1 MVTGA
6 QSQRIFGVLGVI
18 LSLSLAWP
26 TLAEPLSSTYIP
38 TLTVAID
45 GIGADRSVVL
55 RSHRD
60 NPAQD
65 DIYLCGRGLCAFHD
79 NQHADEWSWSY
90 TVEQLKSK
98 APAKA
103 VEDPTLLQTW
113 YNDHSADTVVT
124 FNVTTA
130 LHQASFTKTPRKRD
144 YTLQL
149 TSADHGVELVT
160 VDAGEYNPL
169 PQEFSLSNLSFPIAD
184 AKKHAVE
191 IGSVVITILIIY
203 YGIKIVTI

>member
-1 MVTGA
+1 MISRVL
-6 QSQRIFGVLGVI
+6 SQRIFGVLGII
-18 LSLSLAWP
+18 LGLSLAWP
-26 TLAEPLSSTYIP
+26 TLAEPLSSTYLP
-38 TLTVAID
+38 TLTVVID

-55 RSHRD
+55 RAHRD

-65 DIYLCGRGLCAFHD
+65 DIYLCSHGLCSFHD
-79 NQHADEWSWSY
+79 NQHEDEWTWHY

-98 APAKA
+98 AQAKA
-103 VEDPTLLQTW
+103 AEDPALLQTW
-113 YNDHSADTVVT
+113 YNDHSADAVATFDVT
-124 FNVTTA
+124 AA

-144 YTLQL
+144 YTMQL
-149 TSADHGVELVT
+149 TSANQGVELVT

-169 PQEFSLSNLSFPIAD
+169 PQEFSLSNLSFPID
-184 AKKHAVE
+184 GVKKNAVE